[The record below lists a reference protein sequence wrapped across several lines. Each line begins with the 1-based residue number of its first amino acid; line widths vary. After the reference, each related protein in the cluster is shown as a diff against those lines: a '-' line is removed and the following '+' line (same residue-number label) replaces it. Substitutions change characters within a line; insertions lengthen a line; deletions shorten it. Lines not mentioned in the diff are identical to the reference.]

1 MVRLCHFPSLGR
13 WPRAPAGSPPAPT
26 LGCRPDFPSLRLF
39 QQFLQAGAE
48 GGEFVAGHVP
58 DDGVVDAEIIVD
70 EPIMH
75 SGEFPPFDLRLLVAY
90 FLRSLLGRFADDLY
104 APNEGTA

>member
-1 MVRLCHFPSLGR
+1 
-13 WPRAPAGSPPAPT
+13 
-26 LGCRPDFPSLRLF
+26 
-39 QQFLQAGAE
+39 
-48 GGEFVAGHVP
+48 
-58 DDGVVDAEIIVD
+58 
-70 EPIMH
+70 MH